1 MTKTRL
7 RRLKVVTAARRRNSL
22 KIDCVRPGVDML
34 SWIRISSV
42 SLLFSALL
50 VLPLQAQN
58 TEQLQVGP
66 PLHRAEPPAPG
77 ASPEQLERRGDELRE
92 DKNFLDAVDYYQAA
106 LKGAPGSASVFNKI
120 GICQLM
126 MQRYKEAKKSFE
138 RAIKADRKH
147 ADAYNN
153 LGVVYYSRRNYN
165 GAIKHYQKAILLKD
179 DAASYYSNMGAAYF
193 GKKQFE
199 KAIQNYSKAMQL
211 DPDIFER
218 TSRAGVLAQLSSPED
233 RARYDY
239 VLAKLYART
248 GVPDRSLHY
257 LKKAMEEGY
266 KDIKN
271 VYTDNEFST
280 LRKDP
285 RFAELMAAKTTA
297 IPD

>member
-1 MTKTRL
+1 
-7 RRLKVVTAARRRNSL
+7 VF
-22 KIDCVRPGVDML
+22 DPGVYMR
-34 SWIRISSV
+34 SWIRIGSV

-58 TEQLQVGP
+58 SEQLEVGPP
-66 PLHRAEPPAPG
+66 PLHRADPPAPG
-77 ASPEQLERRGDELRE
+77 ATPEQLETRGDELRTQ
-92 DKNFLDAVDYYQAA
+92 KNFLDAVDFYQAA
-106 LKGAPGSASVFNKI
+106 LKAAPGNASVFNKI

-126 MQRYKEAKKSFE
+126 TQRYREARKSFE
-138 RAIKADRKH
+138 HAIRADRKH

-153 LGVVYYSRRNYN
+153 LGVVYYAQRNYS
-165 GAIKHYQKAILLKD
+165 GAIKHYEKAIALKD
-179 DAASYYSNMGAAYF
+179 DAASYYNNLGAAYF

-199 KAIQNYSKAMQL
+199 KAIQNYSRAVEL
-211 DPDIFER
+211 DPDVFER
-218 TSRAGVLAQLSSPED
+218 SSHAGVQAQIPSPGD
-233 RARYDY
+233 RAHYDY

-248 GVPDRSLHY
+248 GVPERSLHY

-271 VYTDNEFST
+271 VYKDNEFST

-285 RFAELMAAKTTA
+285 RFAELMSAKTTA

>member
-1 MTKTRL
+1 MFG
-7 RRLKVVTAARRRNSL
+7 
-22 KIDCVRPGVDML
+22 PGVYMR
-34 SWIRISSV
+34 SWLRIGSV
-42 SLLFSALL
+42 SLLFFFALF

-58 TEQLQVGP
+58 SEQLEVGPP
-66 PLHRAEPPAPG
+66 PLHRADPPPPG
-77 ASPEQLERRGDELRE
+77 ATPGELETRGDELRGE
-92 DKNFLDAVDYYQAA
+92 KNYLDAVDYYRAA
-106 LKGAPGSASVFNKI
+106 LKGTPASASVFNKI
-120 GICQLM
+120 GICQLLT
-126 MQRYKEAKKSFE
+126 QRYKEARKSFE
-138 RAIKADRKH
+138 HAIRADRKH

-153 LGVVYYSRRNYN
+153 LGVIYYQARNYN
-165 GAIKHYQKAILLKD
+165 GAIKHYEKAISLKN

-199 KAIQNYSKAMQL
+199 KAILNYSKAMEL

-218 TSRAGVLAQLSSPED
+218 TSRAGVLAQLPSPED
-233 RARYDY
+233 RAHYDY

-248 GVPDRSLHY
+248 GVPERSLHY

-271 VYTDNEFST
+271 VYRDNEFST
-280 LRKDP
+280 LRNDP

>member
-1 MTKTRL
+1 MAWADR
-7 RRLKVVTAARRRNSL
+7 A
-22 KIDCVRPGVDML
+22 
-34 SWIRISSV
+34 IRIGAV
-42 SLLFSALL
+42 SLFFCALL
-50 VLPLQAQN
+50 VLPLQAQS

-66 PLHRAEPPAPG
+66 PPMHRAEPPAPG

-126 MQRYKEAKKSFE
+126 MQRYKEAKRSFE

-153 LGVVYYSRRNYN
+153 LGVIYYQAHSYN
-165 GAIKHYQKAILLKD
+165 GAIKQYQKAISLRD

-193 GKKQFE
+193 GKKQFD

-211 DPDIFER
+211 DPEIFER
-218 TSRAGVLAQLSSPED
+218 TSHAGVLAQLPSPED
-233 RARYDY
+233 RAHYDY
-239 VLAKLYART
+239 VLAKLYAST
-248 GVPDRSLHY
+248 GEPDRSLHY

-266 KDIKN
+266 KNIKD
-271 VYTDNEFST
+271 VYKDNEFST

-285 RFAELMAAKTTA
+285 RFAELMAAKTAA

>member
-1 MTKTRL
+1 MRSWL
-7 RRLKVVTAARRRNSL
+7 RIGSA
-22 KIDCVRPGVDML
+22 
-34 SWIRISSV
+34 
-42 SLLFSALL
+42 SLLFFFFFALF

-58 TEQLQVGP
+58 SEQLEVGPP
-66 PLHRAEPPAPG
+66 PLHRADPPAPG
-77 ASPEQLERRGDELRE
+77 ATPEELETRGDELRTQ
-92 DKNFLDAVDYYQAA
+92 KNFLDAVDYYQAA
-106 LKGAPGSASVFNKI
+106 LKGTPASASMFNKI

-126 MQRYKEAKKSFE
+126 TQRYKPAKKSFE
-138 RAIKADRKH
+138 HAIRADRKH

-153 LGVVYYSRRNYN
+153 LGVIYYQARNYN
-165 GAIKHYQKAILLKD
+165 GAIKHYEKAISLKN

-199 KAIQNYSKAMQL
+199 KAILNYSKAMEL

-218 TSRAGVLAQLSSPED
+218 TSRAGVLAQLPSPED
-233 RARYDY
+233 RAHYDY

-248 GVPDRSLHY
+248 GVPERSLHY

-271 VYTDNEFST
+271 VYRDNEFTT
-280 LRKDP
+280 LRNDP

>member
-1 MTKTRL
+1 
-7 RRLKVVTAARRRNSL
+7 
-22 KIDCVRPGVDML
+22 ML
-34 SWIRISSV
+34 SWIRFICV
-42 SLLFSALL
+42 SLLFWALL
-50 VLPLQAQN
+50 VLPLQAQS
-58 TEQLQVGP
+58 TEQVEVGP
-66 PLHRAEPPAPG
+66 PPMHRADPPAPG
-77 ASPEQLERRGDELRE
+77 ATPEELEKRGDELRT
-92 DKNFLDAVDYYQAA
+92 DKDFLDAIDFYYAA
-106 LKGAPGSASVFNKI
+106 QKGAPGSASMYNKI

-153 LGVVYYSRRNYN
+153 LGAAYYELGILTHQSSDFTK
-165 GAIKHYQKAILLKD
+165 AIKVYDKAIALSGES
-179 DAASYYSNMGAAYF
+179 ASYFSNRGAAYF
-193 GKKQFE
+193 AKKKYEQ
-199 KAIQNYSKAMQL
+199 ASVDYSAALHL

-218 TSRAGVLAQLSSPED
+218 TSRGGLQAQLASPED

-239 VLAKLYART
+239 VLAKLYASA
-248 GVPDRSLHY
+248 GAPDRSLHY

-266 KDIKN
+266 KNIKD
-271 VYTDNEFST
+271 VYKDNEFSN

>member
-1 MTKTRL
+1 
-7 RRLKVVTAARRRNSL
+7 VF
-22 KIDCVRPGVDML
+22 DPGVYMR
-34 SWIRISSV
+34 SWIRIGSV

-58 TEQLQVGP
+58 SEQLEVGPP
-66 PLHRAEPPAPG
+66 PLHRADPPAPG
-77 ASPEQLERRGDELRE
+77 ATPEQLETRGDELRTQ
-92 DKNFLDAVDYYQAA
+92 KNFLDAVDFYQAA
-106 LKGAPGSASVFNKI
+106 LKAAPGNASVFNKI

-126 MQRYKEAKKSFE
+126 TQRYREARKSFE
-138 RAIKADRKH
+138 HAIRADRKH

-153 LGVVYYSRRNYN
+153 LGVVYYAQRNYS
-165 GAIKHYQKAILLKD
+165 GAIKHYEKAIALKD
-179 DAASYYSNMGAAYF
+179 DAASYYNNLGAAYF

-199 KAIQNYSKAMQL
+199 KAIQNYSKAVEL
-211 DPDIFER
+211 DPDVFER
-218 TSRAGVLAQLSSPED
+218 SSHAGVQAQIPSPGD
-233 RARYDY
+233 RAHYDY

-248 GVPDRSLHY
+248 GVPERSLHY

-271 VYTDNEFST
+271 VYKDNEFST

-285 RFAELMAAKTTA
+285 RFAELMSAKTTA

>member
-1 MTKTRL
+1 
-7 RRLKVVTAARRRNSL
+7 
-22 KIDCVRPGVDML
+22 ML
-34 SWIRISSV
+34 SCIRIGSV
-42 SLLFSALL
+42 SLLFAALL

-58 TEQLQVGP
+58 SEQVEVGP
-66 PLHRAEPPAPG
+66 PPQHRVDPPAPG
-77 ASPEQLERRGDELRE
+77 ASPEELEKRGDELRS
-92 DKNFLDAVDYYQAA
+92 DKNYLDAVDFYQAA
-106 LKGAPGSASVFNKI
+106 LKGAPGKASVFNKI

-126 MQRYKEAKKSFE
+126 MQRYKEAKKNFE
-138 RAIKADRKH
+138 RAIRADRKY

-153 LGVVYYSRRNYN
+153 LGVIEYQAHSYN
-165 GAIKHYQKAILLKD
+165 TAIKHYEKAISLNG
-179 DAASYYSNMGAAYF
+179 DAASYYSNVGAAYF
-193 GKKQFE
+193 GKRQFE
-199 KAIQNYSKAMQL
+199 KAIQNYSKAMAL

-218 TSRAGVLAQLSSPED
+218 ISHAGVQARLPSPED
-233 RARYDY
+233 LAHYDY
-239 VLAKLYART
+239 VLAKLYAKT

-285 RFAELMAAKTTA
+285 RFVELMAAKTTA